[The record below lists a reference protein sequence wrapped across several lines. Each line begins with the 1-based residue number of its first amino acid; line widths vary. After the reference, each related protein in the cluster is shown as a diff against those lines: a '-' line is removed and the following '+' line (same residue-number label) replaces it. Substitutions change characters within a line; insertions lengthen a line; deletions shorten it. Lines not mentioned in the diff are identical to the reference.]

1 MARTDVPRLDL
12 DLWSDEV
19 LHDPWPYYRAL
30 RDAGPAVHLE
40 HELYDV
46 YAVGRYEDGREALRH
61 WELFSSAQGVGFNDL
76 MNEAMQGTIVG
87 ADPPEHDRLRGVM
100 LDRLK
105 LSEVRELTAMV
116 QRKADALVAELL
128 ERGQF
133 DAVTDLAER
142 LVPAVVGELVGISG
156 EVLDKF
162 AHGGDKFFTVAGP
175 PNERMDDG
183 FPVVLELLQLIGSL
197 TKDDMAPGS
206 MGWDL
211 YDAADRGEIPEE
223 MCTTLIWNYVGPG
236 FDTTINALGSTIWML
251 ARDPEQWKALKAEPS
266 LVPGVVNE
274 GLRMESPIQIW
285 SRWTT
290 GDADVDG
297 VTIPEGSR
305 VAILLG
311 SANRDERH
319 YADPDHFDVRRNP
332 ADHVAFGQGI
342 HLCVGAPLARA
353 EIAATLNALV
363 QQAST
368 LECGEPLRR
377 VNNTTRGLERL
388 PVSAS

>member
-1 MARTDVPRLDL
+1 MTRADVPSLDL
-12 DLWSDEV
+12 DLWSEEV
-19 LHDPWPYYRAL
+19 LYDPWPHYRAI
-30 RDAGPAVHLE
+30 RDAGPAVHLV

-46 YAVGRYEDGREALRH
+46 YAVGRYEDARDALRH

-87 ADPPEHDRLRGVM
+87 ADPPEHDMLRGVM
-100 LDRLK
+100 LERLK
-105 LSEVRELTAMV
+105 LSEVRELSIMV
-116 QRKADALVAELL
+116 QGKADALVAELL
-128 ERGQF
+128 DRGEF
-133 DAVTDLAER
+133 DAVFDLAER
-142 LVPAVVGELVGISG
+142 LVPTVVGQLVGISG

-175 PNERMDDG
+175 PNEHLDEG

-197 TKDDMAPGS
+197 TKADMARGS

-211 YDAADRGEIPEE
+211 YDAAERGEIPED
-223 MCTTLIWNYVGPG
+223 MCTTLLWNYVGPG
-236 FDTTINALGSTIWML
+236 FDTTINAIGSTIWML
-251 ARDPEQWKALKAEPS
+251 ARDPEQWKALKADPS
-266 LVPGVVNE
+266 LVPGAVNE
-274 GLRMESPIQIW
+274 GIRMESPIQIW

-290 GDADVDG
+290 RDADVDG
-297 VTIPEGSR
+297 VTVPEGSR

-319 YADPDHFDVRRNP
+319 YPEPDRFDVHRNP
-332 ADHVAFGQGI
+332 ADHVAFGHGI

-353 EIAATLNALV
+353 EVAATLNALV
-363 QQAST
+363 QQVST
-368 LECGEPLRR
+368 LECGEPVRR

-388 PVSAS
+388 PVSVS

>member
-1 MARTDVPRLDL
+1 VARTDTPRLDL
-12 DLWSDEV
+12 DLWSEEV
-19 LHDPWPYYRAL
+19 LHDPWPHYRAL

-116 QRKADALVAELL
+116 QGKADALVAELL

-142 LVPAVVGELVGISG
+142 LVPVVVGELVGISG
-156 EVLDKF
+156 EVLDRF

-175 PNERMDDG
+175 PNQRMDDG

-274 GLRMESPIQIW
+274 GLRMESPIQT
-285 SRWTT
+285 WTGSPSPAGRAWPSCSARPT
-290 GDADVDG
+290 AMS
-297 VTIPEGSR
+297 VTIPIPIISTSTAIRPTTSPSARASTSVSAPHWPGPRSRPPSTPWSDRSAPWSAAIPSGGSTTRREGS
-305 VAILLG
+305 
-311 SANRDERH
+311 
-319 YADPDHFDVRRNP
+319 
-332 ADHVAFGQGI
+332 
-342 HLCVGAPLARA
+342 
-353 EIAATLNALV
+353 
-363 QQAST
+363 
-368 LECGEPLRR
+368 
-377 VNNTTRGLERL
+377 
-388 PVSAS
+388 SASR